1 MKKLTELKY
10 GTLYR
15 DWGILFAATAL
26 LGLLFPGAKH
36 PLGLFALRTVT
47 VLFFLP
53 PWLILTKAKNEENH
67 HHRKLIRYLSAA
79 SLAATVAL
87 FCCAVFALRLP
98 EFMGTVIHVVM
109 AILCAPL
116 VCSNYYALPLFLWAV
131 LLILSFRK
139 NA

>member
-10 GTLYR
+10 GSLYR
-15 DWGILFAATAL
+15 IWGVLFVATAL

-36 PLGLFALRTVT
+36 PLGLFALRAVT

-53 PWLILTKAKNEENH
+53 PWLILMKARLAGNH
-67 HHRKLIRYLSAA
+67 HHRKLIRYLSIA
-79 SLAATVAL
+79 SLTATVVL

-98 EFMGTVIHVVM
+98 EFMSTVIHVVM
-109 AILCAPL
+109 TILCAPL

-131 LLILSFRK
+131 LLIQSFQK
-139 NA
+139 K